1 MITKS
6 CCRTTWTWNMN
17 NKKNFP
23 GASTHL
29 GHNDTFVFYSEISF
43 FLLNISTRFSRL
55 SLNIFFSE
63 YQKINF
69 HWVKI
74 ILIFVTLKTLKNL
87 KKYKIGDRIWLAS
100 ATRVS
105 RLAPAPIS
113 QVSLRPGQTVHDC
126 WWLFCVGN
134 YHQQSCT
141 IMRVVKRLKPKL
153 PKLTLT
159 T

>member
-1 MITKS
+1 MGESHISTYFAG
-6 CCRTTWTWNMN
+6 
-17 NKKNFP
+17 KNFP

-141 IMRVVKRLKPKL
+141 IMLCWIRFSIFSKVPYGSDLSDFL
-153 PKLTLT
+153 
-159 T
+159 